1 MPYPKTLK
9 IVLSMTG
16 ILVIGTVTPSVNSFL
31 FNWMR
36 IPPMESLLGG
46 TPSPDLPLNIT
57 YATNVGKTGI
67 PSLELAKVLSP
78 VKGESPEELE
88 LKKNPPPPHPEQ
100 GEAKSKADLMRAC
113 GQQPQC
119 RQKLNEAKNK
129 GMSKKPLPANSSKS
143 PEELELD
150 KFPAPVLP
158 SDGMGRQKSD
168 LQLFSPHTSLVGW
181 LNPFSPSEAH
191 AQTDVSIRLTPCNK
205 RHSLA
210 GLAFWGVDLPFSNPY
225 ARFVPLTKTR
235 ASSTNYLPYL
245 SMYFNAPSTGW
256 YILSFRATR
265 AAASLRHDYSGPI
278 LETWDFMSEPNGW
291 YDYVTIEYLAQGS
304 HTFVWWGT
312 QGWPHLASVT
322 ITSFP

>member
-1 MPYPKTLK
+1 MLKPKTLK
-9 IVLSMTG
+9 IMGCLVGFLAIG
-16 ILVIGTVTPSVNSFL
+16 ILTGELPITSVGLIKNSLRQDFALKATMANTSTSEFL
-31 FNWMR
+31 EGSSQVAKN
-36 IPPMESLLGG
+36 LLPGG
-46 TPSPDLPLNIT
+46 
-57 YATNVGKTGI
+57 KR
-67 PSLELAKVLSP
+67 
-78 VKGESPEELE
+78 ESPEELE

-100 GEAKSKADLMRAC
+100 GEARSKADLMRAC

-129 GMSKKPLPANSSKS
+129 GKSKKPLPANTGRS
-143 PEELELD
+143 PDELDLD
-150 KFPAPVLP
+150 KFPAPPLP
-158 SDGMGRQKSD
+158 AEGMHRQKSH
-168 LQLFSPHTSLVGW
+168 LPVFSDETPLVGW
-181 LNPFSPSEAH
+181 LNPFLPSMAQ

-210 GLAFWGVDLPFSNPY
+210 GIAFSGVDLPFSNPY

-235 ASSTNYLPYL
+235 ASYTNYLPYL
-245 SMYFNAPSTGW
+245 SMYFNAPATGW

-265 AAASLRHDYSGPI
+265 AAASLRHQYSGPV
-278 LETWDFMSEPNGW
+278 LETWNFMSEPNGW

-312 QGWPHLASVT
+312 EGWPHLASVS